1 MFHAVAYQSVS
12 LVACGAAAGLKKT
25 ATRVCVRPLTTTT
38 RDALHCE
45 WKCGW
50 QLFLHMC
57 AWACASSFRCRCLYY
72 LKTQLTRTKRFFFRV
87 SWCLASVKIM
97 WHWPHSYLIS
107 NVAISFVAP
116 VAKRLKE
123 KVRQCVRVYAVCSH
137 IRTQHSTNIWTHCV
151 ITLCVWAQ
159 STESSCTIANIAP
172 NVADSNGTPWLH
184 SLWSRYNEPKRLNVC
199 PCVTIFSSDILTTFM
214 QSLNE

>member
-1 MFHAVAYQSVS
+1 MFARSPPPLATH
-12 LVACGAAAGLKKT
+12 CT
-25 ATRVCVRPLTTTT
+25 ASENVGDNYFYTCVRGLVH
-38 RDALHCE
+38 RRFVAVVCIIWRHS
-45 WKCGW
+45 WHG
-50 QLFLHMC
+50 QN
-57 AWACASSFRCRCLYY
+57 AS
-72 LKTQLTRTKRFFFRV
+72 FFRV